1 MGGLFGGA
9 NATPPL
15 PPPPPPAA
23 IPPTAA
29 NPAVSMA
36 GAQQASA
43 AAKASG
49 AGFAD
54 TLKTSSEGS
63 LGATTTG
70 KPGLLG
76 G

>member
-1 MGGLFGGA
+1 MGGLFSSPP
-9 NATPPL
+9 TPPT

-29 NPAVSMA
+29 NPNVLMA
-36 GAQQASA
+36 GAAQANKG
-43 AAKASG
+43 AKAAG

-54 TLKTSSEGS
+54 TLKTSSQGT

-76 G
+76 